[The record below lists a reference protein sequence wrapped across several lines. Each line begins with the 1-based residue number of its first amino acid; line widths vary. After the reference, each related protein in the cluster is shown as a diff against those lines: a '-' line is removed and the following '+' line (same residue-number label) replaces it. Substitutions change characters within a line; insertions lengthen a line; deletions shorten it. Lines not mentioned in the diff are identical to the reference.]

1 MKREVIL
8 RPSALADLKDIF
20 DYIEL
25 HSPANAAR
33 YVEKIEAFCMK
44 LEHFPERG
52 TRRDDLRP
60 GVRILGFRH
69 RISIAF
75 VVLDDRVEIVRVLYG
90 GRDLAKALEPDA
102 F

>member
-1 MKREVIL
+1 VKRDVVL

-20 DYIEL
+20 DYIEP
-25 HSPANAAR
+25 HSPINAAR

-60 GVRILGFRH
+60 GIRILGFRH
-69 RISIAF
+69 RINIAF
-75 VVLDDRVEIVRVLYG
+75 VVFDDRVEIVRVLYG
-90 GRDLAKALEPDA
+90 GRDLASA
-102 F
+102 FGSSDF